1 MTTITDPGIYDWDDD
16 RWSGTSGD
24 DVLIH
29 YSGSDIVDGRDGTD
43 ILSINANISGAQTS
57 VNSAGVVHVNFTRDY
72 SDYYVTAINIES
84 IAFND
89 GDLDTL
95 ASTDSVDSITYDP
108 GEYEWDD
115 DRWTGTSGDDV
126 LIHYSGSDI
135 VDGKDGTD
143 ILSINANISGAQT
156 SVNSAGVVH
165 VNFTRD
171 YSDYYVT
178 AINIESI
185 AFNDGDLDTL
195 ASTDSV
201 DSITYDPGEYEWDD
215 DRWTG
220 TSGDDVLIHYSG
232 SDIVDGKDGYD
243 ILSINT
249 NISEARVSVNSAGIG
264 HVNFTRD
271 YSDYRVSLSNIEKIA
286 FNDDDYVIFERQANV
301 NDGIANFSIS
311 GTPGVGQAL
320 TAAKSADDPDGNGS
334 FTYDWESSTDG
345 TSWAAIGTGEQLTVA
360 AAQEGQQIRLQVNYT
375 DAQGFSEAI
384 NTATVSVPFVDN
396 GDARFAISGTPG
408 VGQALTAAK
417 SADDPD
423 GNGSFT
429 YDWESSTDGTSWAA
443 IGTGEQ
449 LTVAAA
455 QEGQQIRLQVNYT
468 DAQGFSEAI
477 NTAAV
482 SVPKVTAEPEPTP
495 EPTPNSSSLPTI
507 SDLYVKGNELII
519 SYNRSLGEG
528 LTPAPELF
536 TIKED
541 GRIINT
547 SSIDVNSLIGQVKIT
562 LESSVEIDS
571 SVTLSYRDLEGDQA
585 SGVIEDADGNEM
597 ASVNRLNVDNQSVRA
612 QTPLSVLFSEVDGS
626 ELILAFNRELKSNQ
640 PSKGVFRVKANG
652 KSVKVESMRLDPEN
666 REATLTLKRPI
677 LYGEDVSITYID
689 ADGDQR
695 NNVIEDIDGNDL
707 ETFVDTTVTN
717 NTIKAAELEIMDAEV
732 TGDIITLQI
741 SEELGSAT
749 PSKQRFKIISGGRKQ
764 RIRNIDTIP
773 EDGIVN
779 LYMKKQL
786 DSGKDLLL
794 NYKDMNGDQKRN
806 VIEDFAGND
815 LPTTNNFQVT
825 NFSEDNL
832 PPLLIDAYIDG
843 TELALEFDKVLAAGS
858 VSASRIKLMANGKR
872 IRVNKGMILEDEAE
886 ALFTLK
892 KQIPVN
898 ANSVTVSYRDPRG
911 DQSGNKVIEDQFGN
925 DLNSF
930 SKAPVEILSS
940 SPQDSSESPGN
951 TVLSQL
957 LEDKESARH
966 LWETSGKDN
975 IVDYYIDDSGEY
987 WDHVTTPSGSTNYI
1001 DDMLN
1006 NVALAT
1012 GLKFEASS
1020 FDNSELIF
1028 GAVSSED
1035 EAGLF
1040 TEEWGY
1046 IVDFESSNSIFD
1058 ETDKSTITYRTGM
1071 ALGLQLLPKKHQ
1083 QYTLSDTAMSHGWE
1097 GDFNGFTQSDLSAM
1111 NNIWESFI

>member
-43 ILSINANISGAQTS
+43 ILSINANISSAQTS
-57 VNSAGVVHVNFTRDY
+57 VNSAGVVNVDFTRDY

-89 GDLDTL
+89 GDLGTF
-95 ASTDSVDSITYDP
+95 ASTDSIDSIAYDP

-115 DRWTGTSGDDV
+115 DRWSGTSDDDV

-135 VDGKDGTD
+135 VDGRDGTD

-334 FTYDWESSTDG
+334 FTYDWESS
-345 TSWAAIGTGEQLTVA
+345 
-360 AAQEGQQIRLQVNYT
+360 N
-375 DAQGFSEAI
+375 
-384 NTATVSVPFVDN
+384 
-396 GDARFAISGTPG
+396 
-408 VGQALTAAK
+408 
-417 SADDPD
+417 
-423 GNGSFT
+423 
-429 YDWESSTDGTSWAA
+429 DGTSWAA

>member
-43 ILSINANISGAQTS
+43 ILSINANISSAQTS
-57 VNSAGVVHVNFTRDY
+57 VNSAGVVN
-72 SDYYVTAINIES
+72 
-84 IAFND
+84 
-89 GDLDTL
+89 
-95 ASTDSVDSITYDP
+95 VD
-108 GEYEWDD
+108 
-115 DRWTGTSGDDV
+115 
-126 LIHYSGSDI
+126 
-135 VDGKDGTD
+135 
-143 ILSINANISGAQT
+143 
-156 SVNSAGVVH
+156 
-165 VNFTRD
+165 FTRD

-301 NDGIANFSIS
+301 NDGIANFS
-311 GTPGVGQAL
+311 
-320 TAAKSADDPDGNGS
+320 
-334 FTYDWESSTDG
+334 
-345 TSWAAIGTGEQLTVA
+345 
-360 AAQEGQQIRLQVNYT
+360 
-375 DAQGFSEAI
+375 
-384 NTATVSVPFVDN
+384 
-396 GDARFAISGTPG
+396 ISGTPG